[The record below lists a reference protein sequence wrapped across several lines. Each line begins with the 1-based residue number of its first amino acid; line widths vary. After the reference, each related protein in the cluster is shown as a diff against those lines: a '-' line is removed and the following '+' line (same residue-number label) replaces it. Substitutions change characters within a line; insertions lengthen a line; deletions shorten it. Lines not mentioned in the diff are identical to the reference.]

1 MDTHSKNGDHSYFA
15 STGTLNDQLAD
26 LHQRLRVSAPE
37 IDRISFALYDDE
49 NDHLKTYAD
58 STFHGFEL
66 MHYEF
71 PLSELPALKICSETG
86 ESRYLG
92 DIPNQLNA
100 KYPHTKWLIEQGYRS
115 SLAVPVFLGNS
126 VFQEKKFIGFIFL
139 NSCQQHL
146 FDESVAGSL
155 KPFLDI
161 IRFIITS
168 EYDLVHSLLDSASL
182 VHSQSREHWQESSEH
197 RERICRYAKVIAL
210 EVAHIYQLDDEIIEN
225 ITQFSKCHDIGKLSV
240 PASLLTKS
248 GSLINEERDQLQD
261 HVEKGVEIINQIID
275 EMGSP
280 DHPCVAI
287 LKEIVAYHHEFLDG
301 SGYPYGLTQED
312 IPVSARIITVANVF
326 DALTSHRPYKQ
337 AWSVPFALLE
347 LEKMVA
353 SGKLDKHCV
362 NGLRYH
368 QEYLKRVIEAY
379 PEPDPKDRPDRH

>member
-1 MDTHSKNGDHSYFA
+1 MDTHSKNSNHSYFA
-15 STGTLNDQLAD
+15 STGTLNNQLAD
-26 LHQRLRVSAPE
+26 IHQRLRVAAPE

-71 PLSELPALKICSETG
+71 PLSELPTLKICSETG
-86 ESRYLG
+86 ECRYLG

-100 KYPHTKWLIEQGYRS
+100 KYPHTKWLIEQGYHS
-115 SLAVPVFLGNS
+115 SLAVPVFQN
-126 VFQEKKFIGFIFL
+126 KRFIGFIFL
-139 NSCQQHL
+139 NSCKQHL
-146 FDESVAGSL
+146 FNESITESL

-161 IRFIITS
+161 IRFIVTS
-168 EYDLVHSLLDSASL
+168 EYDLVHSLIDSASL

-197 RERICRYAKVIAL
+197 KERISRYAKVIAL
-210 EVAHIYQLDDEIIEN
+210 EVAHVYELDDEIIEN
-225 ITQFSKCHDIGKLSV
+225 IALFSKCHDIGKLSV

-248 GSLINEERDQLQD
+248 SSLGNEERDQLKD
-261 HVEKGVEIINQIID
+261 HVEKGVEMINQII
-275 EMGSP
+275 EEIGSP
-280 DHPCVAI
+280 DHPCVSV

-312 IPVSARIITVANVF
+312 IPISARIITVANVF

-353 SGKLDKHCV
+353 NGKLDKHCV

-379 PEPDPKDRPDRH
+379 PEPDPKDRPEHH

>member
-1 MDTHSKNGDHSYFA
+1 MHTYSKSSKHSYFA
-15 STGTLNDQLAD
+15 STGTLNNQLAD
-26 LHQRLRVSAPE
+26 IHQRLRVSMPE

-49 NDHLKTYAD
+49 DDHLKTYAD
-58 STFHGFEL
+58 STFRGYEL

-71 PLSELPALKICSETG
+71 PLAELPALKICAETG
-86 ESRYLG
+86 ECRYLG
-92 DIPNQLNA
+92 DIPNQISSQ
-100 KYPHTKWLIEQGYRS
+100 YPHTKWLIEQGYRS
-115 SLAVPVFLGNS
+115 SLAVPVF
-126 VFQEKKFIGFIFL
+126 QRKKFIGFIFL
-139 NSCQQHL
+139 NSRQEHL
-146 FDESVAGSL
+146 FNNLLTDSL

-161 IRFIITS
+161 IRFIVTS
-168 EYDLVHSLLDSASL
+168 EYDLVHSLIDSASL
-182 VHSQSREHWQESSEH
+182 VHSRSQEHWQESYEH
-197 RERICRYAKVIAL
+197 KERISRYAKVIAL
-210 EVAHIYQLDDEIIEN
+210 EVAHTYDLDDEIIEN
-225 ITQFSKCHDIGKLSV
+225 IAQFSKCHDIGKLSV

-248 GSLINEERDQLQD
+248 SSLGNSERDQMKD

-280 DHPCVAI
+280 DHPCVAV

-301 SGYPYGLTQED
+301 SGYPYGLTQND

-353 SGKLDKHCV
+353 DGKLDKHCV

-368 QEYLKRVIEAY
+368 QDYLKRVIEAY
-379 PEPDPKDRPDRH
+379 PEPDPKDRLEHH